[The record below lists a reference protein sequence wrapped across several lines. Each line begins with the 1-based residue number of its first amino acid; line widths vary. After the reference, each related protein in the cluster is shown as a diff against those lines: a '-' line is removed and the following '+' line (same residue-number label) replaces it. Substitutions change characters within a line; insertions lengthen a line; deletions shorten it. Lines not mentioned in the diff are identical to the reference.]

1 MLHIAPFWKTL
12 LFTKSIGDENEQQ
25 QTESYTKWKQL
36 FSMVGKRTKKYP
48 QNKWKYQS
56 PNPPHSPPNS
66 CRSLPVN
73 WNLWA
78 TITCLFVLC
87 VLLAL
92 LHYITFKWG
101 SSLDVFVTIHEA
113 KRIDYITL
121 NRNHTLK
128 LLGHSRNG
136 TSLTGTKMEGK
147 KRVLYRLLMIQWN
160 WNMNSWLWIHCK

>member
-1 MLHIAPFWKTL
+1 MKMNINRQKVTLSESNCLAWWGKGQKNTLKT
-12 LFTKSIGDENEQQ
+12 SGNIN
-25 QTESYTKWKQL
+25 
-36 FSMVGKRTKKYP
+36 P
-48 QNKWKYQS
+48 

-136 TSLTGTKMEGK
+136 TSLTGTKMEEK
-147 KRVLYRLLMIQWN
+147 KEFCIVSSWYNETGVWTAGYEFIASNDRLMVI
-160 WNMNSWLWIHCK
+160 